1 MAKSYKY
8 PRRKILRVIMH
19 QMSIWAFKIV
29 SDLTIIGE
37 ENIPAKGPLLVVGN
51 HFSFI
56 DPVCF
61 VRLARWPIDFI
72 GADQPAFA
80 PTWAHWIINTW
91 GYHHVFRGTG
101 STEALRA
108 SEAILSQNGVLGI
121 FPEGGSWA
129 KMLRPAR
136 PGTAYLA
143 ARTGAS
149 ILPVGLYGFNEIFP
163 LRFRD
168 QAKATI
174 KIGKPFGP
182 FKVIGRGRERRRQL
196 DQIGN
201 SIMQEIALLLPDE
214 LRGKYSEDHNVRLAA
229 KEAEH
234 YPWADKIE
242 GEVFGEPR

>member
-1 MAKSYKY
+1 
-8 PRRKILRVIMH
+8 MH
-19 QMSIWAFKIV
+19 QMSVWAFKLV
-29 SDLTIIGE
+29 SNLTIVGE
-37 ENIPAKGPLLVVGN
+37 ENIPDKGPLLVVGN

-61 VRLARWPIDFI
+61 VRLARWPIDFV

-80 PTWAHWIINTW
+80 PKWTTWIINTW

-121 FPEGGSWA
+121 FPEGGAWA
-129 KMLRPAR
+129 QMLRPAR

-143 ARTGAS
+143 ARTGAL
-149 ILPVGLYGFNEIFP
+149 ILPVGMYGFNNIFP
-163 LRFRD
+163 LRIRD
-168 QAKATI
+168 QANATI

-182 FKVIGRGRERRRQL
+182 FNVHGRGRERREQL
-196 DQIGN
+196 DQIGT
-201 SIMQEIALLLPDE
+201 SIMQEIARLLPDE
-214 LRGKYSEDHNVRLAA
+214 LRGRYSENQQVRSSATND
-229 KEAEH
+229 EQ